1 MSKDVEK
8 AALSY
13 RVPAGL
19 KQALQNLADAD
30 RRKLGPYIQLVL
42 EPTSNRSA
50 RKARSDEGRQRH
62 CCPQSFP

>member
-42 EPTSNRSA
+42 EA
-50 RKARSDEGRQRH
+50 HVEQKRKEGKKR
-62 CCPQSFP
+62 